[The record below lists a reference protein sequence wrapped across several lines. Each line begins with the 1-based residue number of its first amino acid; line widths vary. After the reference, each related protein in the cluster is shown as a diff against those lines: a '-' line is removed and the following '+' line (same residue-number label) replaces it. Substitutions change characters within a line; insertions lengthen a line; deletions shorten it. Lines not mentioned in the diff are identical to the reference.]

1 MVARR
6 IKTIA
11 VEYDVPMV
19 ENKIVA
25 EHYMH
30 CVELGE
36 YPFRIVSSYSTNLS
50 RSLSEALILFSSFE
64 S

>member
-25 EHYMH
+25 RTLYAF
-30 CVELGE
+30 V
-36 YPFRIVSSYSTNLS
+36 
-50 RSLSEALILFSSFE
+50 
-64 S
+64 